1 MDGYESKAI
10 ITSIKAT
17 SRASVKIGDSYYTL
31 EYCEERLIPDV
42 EDIDIAT
49 ERRMLWDAVNAE
61 VDNQIAETIDA
72 VKGNR

>member
-31 EYCEERLIPDV
+31 EYCEERVIPDV
-42 EDIDIAT
+42 DDIDIAT
-49 ERRMLWDAVNAE
+49 ERELLWNTVNAE
-61 VDNQIAETIDA
+61 VDNQIAATIQA
-72 VKGNR
+72 VKNNR